1 MASITS
7 LLADKDIG
15 IESIVQKDSLEENLV
30 PIILVTDLFDELKL
44 SVKSSILALESVNKL
59 RTIRIERVF
68 NYAS

>member
-30 PIILVTDLFDELKL
+30 PVILVTDLFDELKL
-44 SVKSSILALESVNKL
+44 EEVKSSILALESVNKL
-59 RTIRIERVF
+59 RTIRIE
-68 NYAS
+68 SI